1 MTYEKQMNHALYQQ
15 YRYRNKWEIIG
26 IRGSQFPFF
35 TDFSLSYGGVLMT
48 VSMRGPGRRDTSYLP
63 DLDETWSD

>member
-1 MTYEKQMNHALYQQ
+1 MGNNMYT
-15 YRYRNKWEIIG
+15 
-26 IRGSQFPFF
+26 GSQFPFF